1 MTAVSRND
9 PIRRTV
15 LYSGKV
21 QGVGFRYTAC
31 SVARRYAVTGYVR
44 NLEGGRVELVAEGDL
59 DEVERFLAGV
69 ADDLAFCIND
79 TQEWTVTGT
88 GEFRHFD
95 IRY

>member
-31 SVARRYAVTGYVR
+31 SVARRYAVTGYVK

-69 ADDLAFCIND
+69 ADDLGVCIGD

>member
-1 MTAVSRND
+1 MTVVSRSD

-15 LYSGKV
+15 LYTGKV

-31 SVARRYAVTGYVR
+31 GVARRYAVTGYVK

-69 ADDLAFCIND
+69 ADDLAFCVND
-79 TQEWTVTGT
+79 TQEWTVMGT
-88 GEFRHFD
+88 GEFRRFD

>member
-9 PIRRTV
+9 AIRRTV
-15 LYSGKV
+15 LYTGKV

-31 SVARRYAVTGYVR
+31 SVARRHAVTGYVK

-69 ADDLAFCIND
+69 ADDLGACIND

-88 GEFRHFD
+88 GDFRQFD

>member
-21 QGVGFRYTAC
+21 QGVGLRYTVC
-31 SVARRYAVTGYVR
+31 SVARRHAVTGYVK

-69 ADDLAFCIND
+69 ADDLGACISD

-88 GEFRHFD
+88 GEFRRFD